1 MLLFGIFFRSCDPY
15 ALAAAAVLSI
25 LLQFL
30 SIARVSRDH
39 KLGPHSRKSLNL
51 EGVDD
56 SAVKKTAGGYAARLD
71 LGNGLWV
78 RASPPAP
85 IAALA
90 VAVMQALR
98 RKENDACSISTCEHA
113 RQHL

>member
-56 SAVKKTAGGYAARLD
+56 SAVKKTAGIWKWSS
-71 LGNGLWV
+71 NCFK
-78 RASPPAP
+78 
-85 IAALA
+85 
-90 VAVMQALR
+90 LR
-98 RKENDACSISTCEHA
+98 RKLAGICGASPAAT
-113 RQHL
+113 QHDWTWVMDCGSVPVHQPQLQH